1 MRPGTVPR
9 ARVCLPKLGERYR
22 VARAHAHLCSACL
35 EWWPHDMPTA
45 RPAMQR
51 TTITLDDDL
60 MARLDE
66 FMADRQYANR
76 SEAIRDLVRS
86 GLEQAAIVAAPR
98 SQCLAAAIYVYD
110 HEERELSRR
119 LTRSAHEHHDLS
131 LATLHVHLDHDSCM
145 EVTVLRGAVEEV
157 QHFADHVIAERGVR
171 HGRLVLVPVAEQ
183 TETHSHG
190 ETRAGPHR
198 HLHVRRR

>member
-1 MRPGTVPR
+1 
-9 ARVCLPKLGERYR
+9 
-22 VARAHAHLCSACL
+22 
-35 EWWPHDMPTA
+35 
-45 RPAMQR
+45 MQR

-110 HEERELSRR
+110 HEARELSRR
-119 LTRSAHEHHDLS
+119 LTRAAHKHHDLS

-190 ETRAGPHR
+190 EARAGPHR
-198 HLHVRRR
+198 HLHVKKL